1 MASSAPELRGTQVI
15 GVGRK
20 HIPDYLLF
28 THTGPVVVD
37 VKPARRAAKPE
48 NVATFAWTKQVVES
62 KGWRYELWNEPP
74 PVELANVRLLAG
86 YRRNRL
92 FDPDLVE
99 KLLVADLDGATLAQ
113 AFAYLP
119 ERPRPLVRAAVLH
132 LLWRQHFL
140 LDLTRPLSLTQML
153 WRAG

>member
-1 MASSAPELRGTQVI
+1 
-15 GVGRK
+15 
-20 HIPDYLLF
+20 
-28 THTGPVVVD
+28 
-37 VKPARRAAKPE
+37 
-48 NVATFAWTKQVVES
+48 
-62 KGWRYELWNEPP
+62 
-74 PVELANVRLLAG
+74 VELANVRLLAG